1 MTTKLDV
8 IVNFKIFGPT
18 FGYYD
23 TYKLVFSQ
31 DSLVITIGE
40 VTAICTDVGK
50 VDPKWSIKNF
60 SDFVDAKCDFTPTIF
75 KNATGQF
82 WMEWRKGELTIT
94 KLKSE
99 LKCLEE
105 HLT

>member
-1 MTTKLDV
+1 MTMKQDV
-8 IVNFKIFGPT
+8 IVKFKIFGPK
-18 FGYYD
+18 FGYFD
-23 TYKLVFSQ
+23 EYKLVFSQ

-40 VTAICTDVGK
+40 VTAKCTDVGEE
-50 VDPKWSIKNF
+50 DPKWSIKNF
-60 SDFVDAKCDFTPTIF
+60 RHFVDSKYDWAPIVF
-75 KNATGQF
+75 KYATGQF
-82 WMEWRKGELTIT
+82 WMAWRKGELTIT